1 MGTFSL
7 SAAGLMI
14 AGLMS
19 ASNIFTDVARKK
31 SVQKHPLIPATFWC
45 QVSAAV
51 IFGIALL
58 FRFWSGEPTVV
69 RDGGNLF
76 GFAGL
81 HFAPIPT
88 YFIYLL
94 VDVLLVSAANVLYFL
109 ALQVSPLS
117 LCVPFLAFT
126 PIFLIPTGFVMLG
139 ELPPAVK
146 LLGVLLVVLGSALM
160 HRRLFALGWMA
171 PLKAVI
177 TEKGSRY
184 MLTVAF
190 IFSITN
196 PLEKKLVL
204 MTDVYTQA
212 FAFGIG
218 LCVFFFVL
226 TLVRKESFALGLR
239 QNIFWT
245 SAAGIMDGISLLLQF
260 ASYHYIDVVIAVSI
274 KRAGIVLAVFLG
286 WLFFRERGISD
297 KVIASSVMLAGVL
310 IIYLPVTNLQGLAV
324 VAITVFSAA
333 IALYLTREPVPAAT
347 ALTNELKPATSKAD
361 RHG

>member
-1 MGTFSL
+1 MASFSL
-7 SAAGLMI
+7 SAAGLII

-31 SVQKHPLIPATFWC
+31 AVQRHPLIPATFWC

-58 FRFWSGEPTVV
+58 FRFWSGEHILV

-76 GFAGL
+76 GLAGL
-81 HFAPIPT
+81 HLAPVPT

-94 VDVLLVSAANVLYFL
+94 LDVLLVSAANVLYFL

-146 LLGVLLVVLGSALM
+146 LLGVALVVFGSTLM
-160 HRRLFALGWMA
+160 HRRLFALGWTA
-171 PLKAVI
+171 PLKAIV
-177 TEKGSRY
+177 TERGSRY

-212 FAFGIG
+212 FAFGLG

-226 TLVRKESFALGLR
+226 TLSRKENFALGLR
-239 QNIFWT
+239 GNVLWT
-245 SAAGIMDGISLLLQF
+245 SAAGIMDGVSLLLQF

-274 KRAGIVLAVFLG
+274 KRAGIVLAVFFG

-297 KVIASSVMLAGVL
+297 KVIASSVMLVGVL
-310 IIYLPVTNLQGLAV
+310 MIYLPVTTLQGLMMI
-324 VAITVFSAA
+324 AITVFSAA
-333 IALYLTREPVPAAT
+333 IALYLTRKSVPET
-347 ALTNELKPATSKAD
+347 SALRNNLKVTTSKAS
-361 RHG
+361 RHD